1 MCSCRVDYIH
11 GQTTFHTHNLAVL
24 VEAGRPRIMM
34 GSVEVSQE
42 EEEVGWLE
50 VRENS
55 SLRLLCVSE
64 GGRPPPSLS
73 WWLDDTRLDQSY
85 VRSSSSHGQTEL
97 ELVLPSVGRSLTS
110 KLLTCESSN
119 TALAP
124 PSHASL
130 QLELLLA
137 PDRLEVE
144 RGEEGRGRVLV
155 LGEATTLTC
164 TARGARPLPTITW
177 AGKHILSQEELRY
190 QVGREGGRGGRESL
204 LVSFIPLQFVTVTYR
219 KHFALF

>member
-137 PDRLEVE
+137 PDRLELQADEE
-144 RGEEGRGRVLV
+144 RLV
-155 LGEATTLTC
+155 LGQAATLTC
-164 TARGARPLPTITW
+164 TARGARPLPTILWT
-177 AGKHILSQEELRY
+177 AKHILSQEELRY
-190 QVGREGGRGGRESL
+190 QVRGRILCSKD
-204 LVSFIPLQFVTVTYR
+204 Q
-219 KHFALF
+219 

>member
-1 MCSCRVDYIH
+1 
-11 GQTTFHTHNLAVL
+11 
-24 VEAGRPRIMM
+24 MM

-64 GGRPPPSLS
+64 GGRPPPNLS

-190 QVGREGGRGGRESL
+190 QVGREGGRESL